1 MSGKSKWDYLKAIYF
16 RYRKV
21 SKPLRARILDEFC
34 QVCGYN
40 RKYAIRLLNGPAPQK
55 PKATAPK
62 GRRRPTYGAKVILSL
77 TAIWEA
83 AGYPCSARLKALLP
97 LWLPWAI
104 KRLAIAAQV
113 QKQLLSI
120 SPATIDRRL
129 KPKKRQLK
137 NRLYGRTKPGT
148 LLKHHIPIKTDS
160 WDVKTPGFTE
170 IDLVSHSGNS
180 ASGEFLHSLNV
191 TDIHSTWVE
200 SRAVMGKSQIGVLK
214 AMQEI
219 EQALPFKL
227 LGIDSDNGSE
237 FINYHL
243 KTFCDQNQIQFTRG
257 RPYKKDDNAHI
268 EQKNYTHVRKIFGYL
283 RYDSQ
288 GAQKAINDL
297 YQNEL
302 RILQNL
308 FLPSM
313 KLIKKTRVGSKLQ
326 RRYDKPHTPLERLSG
341 CAQTDPVKIQD
352 LKWLRDKTDPFE
364 LAKRIEQKLERIY
377 QMANHRISP
386 SPQPPEQKVQPLTRS
401 EKQTLGEI
409 SKIFAIQPMNGP
421 RPSGQSKQR
430 AMQRTRHHE
439 QNRPR
444 QTKGHR

>member
-16 RYRKV
+16 RYRKA
-21 SKPLRARILDEFC
+21 SKPLRSRILDEFC
-34 QVCGYN
+34 QVCHYN
-40 RKYAIRLLNGPAPQK
+40 RKYAIRLLNGPAPQNANT
-55 PKATAPK
+55 PNSQS
-62 GRRRPTYGAKVILSL
+62 RRPTYGAKVIWAL
-77 TAIWEA
+77 TAIWQA

-104 KRLAIAAQV
+104 KHLTLSAQV
-113 QKQLLSI
+113 QKQLLTI

-129 KPKKRQLK
+129 GVKKRQLK
-137 NRLYGRTKPGT
+137 KRLYGRTKPGT

-160 WDVKTPGFTE
+160 WNVHSPGFTE

-180 ASGEFLHSLNV
+180 ASGDFLHSLNV
-191 TDIHSTWVE
+191 ADIHSTWVE
-200 SRAVMGKSQIGVLK
+200 TRAVMGKSQIGVLD
-214 AMQEI
+214 AMKDIQ
-219 EQALPFKL
+219 QALPFKL

-268 EQKNYTHVRKIFGYL
+268 EQKNWTHVRKIFGYQ

-288 GAQKAINDL
+288 PALEAMNDL

-313 KLIKKTRVGSKLQ
+313 KLLEKTRIGSKLK
-326 RRYDKPHTPLERLSG
+326 RRYDQPHTPLDRLLH
-341 CAQTDPVKIQD
+341 CPKADPLKIQK
-352 LKWLRDKTDPFE
+352 LKSLRDTTDPFA
-364 LAKRIEQKLERIY
+364 LAKNIEQKLERIY
-377 QMANHRISP
+377 LMANHRISP
-386 SPQPPEQKVQPLTRS
+386 NPSPQPSPEPLTRA
-401 EKQTLGEI
+401 EREALQEI
-409 SKIFAIQPMNGP
+409 SEFLGTMLNPK
-421 RPSGQSKQR
+421 RKKLPSRRVTS
-430 AMQRTRHHE
+430 
-439 QNRPR
+439 
-444 QTKGHR
+444 

>member
-1 MSGKSKWDYLKAIYF
+1 MSGKSKWDYFKAIYF
-16 RYRKV
+16 RYRKA
-21 SKPLRARILDEFC
+21 SKPLRSRILDEFC
-34 QVCGYN
+34 QICRYN

-55 PKATAPK
+55 TNTPTSQS
-62 GRRRPTYGAKVILSL
+62 RRPTYGAKVIWAL
-77 TAIWEA
+77 TAIWQA

-104 KRLAIAAQV
+104 KHLTLSTQV
-113 QKQLLSI
+113 QKQLLTI

-129 KPKKRQLK
+129 GVKKRQLK
-137 NRLYGRTKPGT
+137 KRLYGRTKPGT

-160 WDVKTPGFTE
+160 WNVQSPGFTE

-180 ASGEFLHSLNV
+180 ASGDFLYSLNV

-200 SRAVMGKSQIGVLK
+200 TRAVMGKSQIGVLD
-214 AMQEI
+214 AMKDIQ
-219 EQALPFKL
+219 QALPFKL

-268 EQKNYTHVRKIFGYL
+268 EQKNWTHVRKIFGYE
-283 RYDSQ
+283 RYDSPP
-288 GAQKAINDL
+288 ALEAMNDL

-313 KLIKKTRVGSKLQ
+313 KLLEKTRIGSKLK
-326 RRYDKPHTPLERLSG
+326 RRYDQPCTPLDRLLHCSQ
-341 CAQTDPVKIQD
+341 ADPLKIHK
-352 LKWLRDKTDPFE
+352 LKNLRESIDPFA
-364 LAKRIEQKLERIY
+364 LAKSIVQKLEPIY
-377 QMANHRISP
+377 LMANRRISP
-386 SPQPPEQKVQPLTRS
+386 NPPPQPSPEPLTRA
-401 EKQTLGEI
+401 ERQALREI
-409 SKIFAIQPMNGP
+409 SEFLGTMLNPKKKKLPP
-421 RPSGQSKQR
+421 RRVTS
-430 AMQRTRHHE
+430 
-439 QNRPR
+439 
-444 QTKGHR
+444 

>member
-1 MSGKSKWDYLKAIYF
+1 MGGKSRWDYLKAIYS
-16 RYRKV
+16 RYKKV

-55 PKATAPK
+55 PEGSTFK
-62 GRRRPTYGAKVILSL
+62 GRRPTYGAKVILSL

-97 LWLPWAI
+97 LWLPWAS
-104 KRLAIAAQV
+104 KHLAISAQV
-113 QKQLLSI
+113 QTQLLSI

-129 KPKKRQLK
+129 KAKKRQLK
-137 NRLYGRTKPGT
+137 KRLYGRTKPGT

-180 ASGEFLHSLNV
+180 EKGEFIHSLNV

-200 SRAVMGKSQIGVLK
+200 TRAVMGKGQAGVLD
-214 AMQEI
+214 AMKQI

-243 KTFCDQNQIQFTRG
+243 KAFCDQNHIQFTRG

-268 EQKNYTHVRKIFGYL
+268 EQKNWTHVRKILGYL
-283 RYDSQ
+283 RYDSLQ
-288 GAQKAINDL
+288 ALNAINDL
-297 YQNEL
+297 YRHDL

-313 KLIKKTRVGSKLQ
+313 KLSEKVRIGSKLK
-326 RRYDKPHTPLERLSG
+326 RRYDKPLTPLERLLA
-341 CAQTDPVKIQD
+341 CPQADPVKLQE
-352 LKWLRDKTDPFE
+352 LKNSERLPIPLHWPRSSRKNSSGFTNSPTTALAQAPNLRSQVPDP
-364 LAKRIEQKLERIY
+364 
-377 QMANHRISP
+377 
-386 SPQPPEQKVQPLTRS
+386 
-401 EKQTLGEI
+401 
-409 SKIFAIQPMNGP
+409 
-421 RPSGQSKQR
+421 
-430 AMQRTRHHE
+430 
-439 QNRPR
+439 
-444 QTKGHR
+444 

>member
-1 MSGKSKWDYLKAIYF
+1 
-16 RYRKV
+16 
-21 SKPLRARILDEFC
+21 LRSRILDEFC
-34 QVCGYN
+34 QICRYN

-55 PKATAPK
+55 TNTPTSQSRP
-62 GRRRPTYGAKVILSL
+62 PTYGAKVIWAL
-77 TAIWEA
+77 TAIWQA

-104 KRLAIAAQV
+104 KHLTLSTQV
-113 QKQLLSI
+113 QKQLLTI

-129 KPKKRQLK
+129 GVKKRQLK
-137 NRLYGRTKPGT
+137 KRLYGRTKPGT

-160 WDVKTPGFTE
+160 WNVQSPGFTE

-180 ASGEFLHSLNV
+180 ASGDFLYSLNV

-200 SRAVMGKSQIGVLK
+200 TRAVMGKSQIGVLD
-214 AMQEI
+214 AMKDIQ
-219 EQALPFKL
+219 QALPFKL

-268 EQKNYTHVRKIFGYL
+268 EQKNWTHVRKIFGYE
-283 RYDSQ
+283 RYDSPP
-288 GAQKAINDL
+288 ALEAMNDL

-313 KLIKKTRVGSKLQ
+313 KLLEKTRIGSKLK
-326 RRYDKPHTPLERLSG
+326 RRYDQPCTPLDRLLHCSQ
-341 CAQTDPVKIQD
+341 ADPLKIHK
-352 LKWLRDKTDPFE
+352 LKNLRESIDPFA
-364 LAKRIEQKLERIY
+364 LAKSIEQKLEPIY
-377 QMANHRISP
+377 LMANRRISP
-386 SPQPPEQKVQPLTRS
+386 NPPPQPSPEPLTRA
-401 EKQTLGEI
+401 ERQALREI
-409 SKIFAIQPMNGP
+409 SEFLGTMLNPKKKKLPP
-421 RPSGQSKQR
+421 RRVTS
-430 AMQRTRHHE
+430 
-439 QNRPR
+439 
-444 QTKGHR
+444 